1 MEEYFE
7 IGQIVNTSGLKGVI
21 KVKPFTDDITKFNNL
36 KTIYMLV
43 KKELKEF
50 KIEEVRF
57 NKKMVFLK
65 LEGIDTVEEAE
76 SYRNLYLKIKRD
88 KNEKLEE
95 NSYYIVDIIG
105 SKVYTDLQEE
115 LGEII
120 DVFSTGSND
129 VYVVKDAL
137 GKQILLPAI
146 KDVIKNVDIENKKI
160 IVHLL
165 EGLIW
170 K

>member
-7 IGQIVNTSGLKGVI
+7 VGQIVNTSGLKGVI
-21 KVKPFTDDITKFNNL
+21 KVKPFTDDIQKFNNF
-36 KTIYMLV
+36 KTIYISI

-50 KIEEVRF
+50 KIQQVRF
-57 NKKMVFLK
+57 SKNMVFLK
-65 LEGIDTVEEAE
+65 LEGIDTIEEAE
-76 SYRNLYLKIKRD
+76 NYRNLYLKIKRD

-105 SKVYTDLQEE
+105 CTVYTDENKE
-115 LGEII
+115 LGII
-120 DVFSTGSND
+120 TDVFSTGSND
-129 VYVVKDAL
+129 VYVAKDKL

-146 KDVIKNVDIENKKI
+146 KQVIKNVDIENKTI

-165 EGLIW
+165 EGLI
-170 K
+170 

>member
-36 KTIYMLV
+36 KTIYISI

-50 KIEEVRF
+50 KIEQVRF
-57 NKKMVFLK
+57 NKNMVFLK
-65 LEGIDTVEEAE
+65 LEGIDRVEEAE

-105 SKVYTDLQEE
+105 SKVYTDFGEE
-115 LGEII
+115 LGEIVDI
-120 DVFSTGSND
+120 FSTGSND
-129 VYVVKDAL
+129 VYVVKDNL

-146 KDVIKNVDIENKKI
+146 KDVIKNVDIQNKI
-160 IVHLL
+160 VTVHLL
-165 EGLIW
+165 EGLI
-170 K
+170 

>member
-50 KIEEVRF
+50 KIEDVRF
-57 NKKMVFLK
+57 NKNMVFLK
-65 LEGIDTVEEAE
+65 LEGINTVEEAE

-115 LGEII
+115 LGEIV

-129 VYVVKDAL
+129 VYVVKDNL

-146 KDVIKNVDIENKKI
+146 KDVIKNVDIQNKKI

-165 EGLIW
+165 EGLI
-170 K
+170 

>member
-21 KVKPFTDDITKFNNL
+21 KVKPFTDDITRFEDL
-36 KTIYMLV
+36 KTVYISV
-43 KKELKEF
+43 KGKLEEF
-50 KIEEVRF
+50 TLEQVRY
-57 NKKMVFLK
+57 NKNMVLLK
-65 LEGIDTVEEAE
+65 LKGIDTIEDAE
-76 SYRNLYLKIKRD
+76 KYRNMYLKIHRSD
-88 KNEKLEE
+88 AVELEE
-95 NSYYIVDIIG
+95 DSYFIVDIVG
-105 SKVYTDLQEE
+105 CKVYTDQENE

-129 VYVVKDAL
+129 VYVVRNEE

-146 KDVIKNVDIENKKI
+146 KDVIKNVDILNKTI

-165 EGLIW
+165 DGLVN
-170 K
+170 

>member
-36 KTIYMLV
+36 KTIYISI

-50 KIEEVRF
+50 KIEQVRF
-57 NKKMVFLK
+57 SKNMVFLK
-65 LEGIDTVEEAE
+65 LEGIDTIEEAE
-76 SYRNLYLKIKRD
+76 NYRNLYLKVKRD
-88 KNEKLEE
+88 KDEELEE
-95 NSYYIVDIIG
+95 GSYYIVDIIG
-105 SKVYTDLQEE
+105 CKVFTDEQKE
-115 LGEII
+115 LGKVD

-129 VYVVKDAL
+129 VYVIKDEV

-146 KDVIKNVDIENKKI
+146 KEVIKNIDIENKTI
-160 IVHLL
+160 TVHLL
-165 EGLIW
+165 EGLV
-170 K
+170 

>member
-36 KTIYMLV
+36 KTIYISI

-50 KIEEVRF
+50 KIEQVRF
-57 NKKMVFLK
+57 NKNMVFLK
-65 LEGIDTVEEAE
+65 LEGIDRVEEAE
-76 SYRNLYLKIKRD
+76 NYRNLYLKIKRD

-95 NSYYIVDIIG
+95 NSYYVVDIIG
-105 SKVYTDLQEE
+105 CKVYTDLQEE
-115 LGEII
+115 LGEVV

-129 VYVVKDAL
+129 VYVVKDNL

-146 KDVIKNVDIENKKI
+146 KDVIRNVDIQNKII